1 MYYDGSMNNAQNH
14 GVPFSVTASGT
25 TTASAT
31 TAGIV
36 GRTYYVTDISVSSS
50 GTSGTWVLYAGSDAV
65 YQGAGSA
72 RIDLTQ
78 YIPMGSGNGI
88 TLTAN
93 GTTATFANVGG
104 FYIPTV

>member
-1 MYYDGSMNNAQNH
+1 MNNAQNH

-31 TAGIV
+31 TAAIV
-36 GRTYYVTDISVSSS
+36 GRSYYVTDISVSSS
-50 GTSGTWVLYAGSDAV
+50 GTTGTWVLYAGSTPV
-65 YQGAGSA
+65 YQGAGNA
-72 RIDLTQ
+72 TIDLTQ
-78 YIPMGSGNGI
+78 YLPIGSGKGI